1 MTLSCGWRLREQTPC
16 PGPVLLMVDRDCTSP
31 GVSACCSG
39 DAGRVA
45 RGRPVPWTA
54 GNLGRSRGLPQIWGG
69 PVGCRKFGRSCGCR
83 NFGRSRGLSEISG
96 GPVDCRKFFER
107 SRGLRGPKR
116 GRPVDCRKIW
126 GGPVDCRKIWGG
138 PVDCRKISESPVG
151 CGLTENG
158 PVDCQFFR

>member
-83 NFGRSRGLSEISG
+83 NFWRSRGLSEISG
-96 GPVDCRKFFER
+96 GPVDCRKFRAVPWAEGAKKGAVPWTAGKFGAVPWTAE
-107 SRGLRGPKR
+107 KF
-116 GRPVDCRKIW
+116 RKVPW
-126 GGPVDCRKIWGG
+126 AAG
-138 PVDCRKISESPVG
+138 
-151 CGLTENG
+151 
-158 PVDCQFFR
+158 